1 MTRAQALK
9 KAVQDLQRAGLA
21 PALAVREA
29 GDLLAHAI
37 GLRRSDLYWEPD
49 LALSAGEEEAFQGY
63 VARRMAGEP
72 LQYILGQWE
81 FMGLT
86 FAVDRRVLIPRP
98 ETEGLVM
105 AVLQF
110 LADWPGFPLVIDVGT
125 GSGAIAVSLA
135 VAHPQCRV
143 LATDISGEALL
154 VAKANARRHSV
165 ADRIEFRQG
174 DLVMGSVPAAVVVAN
189 LPYVAAGDFQGLDP
203 TVRDYE
209 PAVALLGGE
218 RGTEV
223 MERLIAIA
231 PSGLA
236 AEGLLALEVGEG
248 QAAEIQAACLA
259 TGAFR
264 DVAIRQDLAGRERI
278 VLAYRTGEGACTRK

>member
-1 MTRAQALK
+1 
-9 KAVQDLQRAGLA
+9 
-21 PALAVREA
+21 
-29 GDLLAHAI
+29 
-37 GLRRSDLYWEPD
+37 
-49 LALSAGEEEAFQGY
+49 
-63 VARRMAGEP
+63 MAGEP
-72 LQYILGQWE
+72 LQYILGRWE

-86 FAVDRRVLIPRP
+86 FAVDRRVLIPP
-98 ETEGLVM
+98 EAGLVM

-110 LADWPGFPLVIDVGT
+110 WLT
-125 GSGAIAVSLA
+125 GRGSAGDRCRDGRGAIAVSLA
-135 VAHPQCRV
+135 VVSTVPGPCDGYLWR
-143 LATDISGEALL
+143 ALL

-236 AEGLLALEVGEG
+236 AEGLLAWRW
-248 QAAEIQAACLA
+248 A
-259 TGAFR
+259 R
-264 DVAIRQDLAGRERI
+264 AG
-278 VLAYRTGEGACTRK
+278 G